1 MSVLHALMCAASVS
15 AGPPDESHT
24 RADLEARALA
34 MYAPPAAA
42 PAGDGIDTP
51 AEPNAQ
57 VRSLAPRSALFASDP
72 VPLAKVVAVL
82 ALAPRCGPVPE
93 QMWASCGAD
102 SDVAESRCRC
112 GESRFR
118 CGFVANAFAA
128 EGAFCRCRRCANKMQ
143 RRRTWLECAGW
154 RARVAQRRAR
164 AVGGE

>member
-15 AGPPDESHT
+15 AGPPDESHA

-51 AEPNAQ
+51 AELNAQ
-57 VRSLAPRSALFASDP
+57 VAPSLRAALCSRLIRFRCS
-72 VPLAKVVAVL
+72 
-82 ALAPRCGPVPE
+82 PRCGPVPE

-112 GESRFR
+112 GESRLR
-118 CGFVANAFAA
+118 CGPVPVQLWVCGQRVCGRGCVLSLQKVRQQNAEKAHLA
-128 EGAFCRCRRCANKMQ
+128 RMRRLARKSGAKASTGR
-143 RRRTWLECAGW
+143 W
-154 RARVAQRRAR
+154 R
-164 AVGGE
+164 